1 MIFWLPVIMLAQLTF
16 YVVISTTCFYRPS
29 TYKQTVLSCHG
40 IAQVDREKQIN
51 FAMDQS
57 TLIGILIVPVLN

>member
-1 MIFWLPVIMLAQLTF
+1 MWLFPQHVFIALLH
-16 YVVISTTCFYRPS
+16 
-29 TYKQTVLSCHG
+29 KQTVLSCHG